1 MNIESIEL
9 CNFMSYGEV
18 TINFPKNGIVLVT
31 GPNGSGKSTL
41 IEAIAFACW
50 GKTLRGTS
58 PWRPNTAGSV
68 TITTREG
75 FKITRSTTAGSRA
88 KLSWEPAPAK
98 YATTRKAQDGLS
110 SSIGTFDVWKKC
122 AVFSSQDASHFT
134 MSTDAERKRLLESLL
149 GLDSFDAAL
158 KKCKTEKRTLEHELS
173 VVERNITFNQTMLKK
188 YKALLKD
195 TKDAIKLAKQDIN
208 ENISQKTIDETE
220 TLIEQCELKL
230 DKLQKTFAAL
240 RERSGQQVT
249 HISVN
254 RQKLKL
260 LSKDACPTCQ
270 QSITKDFA
278 APIEKQLHEELE
290 QLTNNQSDIA
300 AKINKIHAKIE
311 KLNEAVFTERRLLS
325 SKLEKLGRKKEA
337 ANAKEHFMG
346 TLTNTQKDILEIK
359 DELNN
364 GTATLETLEY
374 DLTIMK
380 LAEQTLGLK
389 GIRAHILGNALNGL
403 QILSNQWLKR
413 ISSNNMSLDVC
424 SYTEKK
430 TGGVSDAISLH
441 VHGAGGGYG
450 YKAASGGQRRRI
462 DVAMLLALAELAQGS
477 NQYAA
482 GTVFFDE
489 VFDSLD
495 WEGIHAVSDALS
507 DMSQNKIVFVISH
520 SADVSNLLDVCLH
533 IDAGDL

>member
-9 CNFMSYGEV
+9 RNFMSYDEV
-18 TINFPKNGIVLVT
+18 TINFPQNGIVLVT

-98 YATTRKAQDGLS
+98 YATTKKAQDGLS
-110 SSIGTFDVWKKC
+110 ASIGTFDVWKKC

-134 MSTDAERKRLLESLL
+134 MSTDAERKRLLENLL

-158 KKCKTEKRTLEHELS
+158 KKCKAEKRTLEHEFS
-173 VVERNITFNQTMLKK
+173 EVERNIKFNQRMLKK
-188 YKALLKD
+188 YKDLLSD

-208 ENISQKTIDETE
+208 EDISQVTIDEAE
-220 TLIEQCELKL
+220 NLIRQCELKL
-230 DKLQKTFAAL
+230 NKLQKTFASL
-240 RERSGQQVT
+240 RELSGQQVT
-249 HISVN
+249 QIAVN
-254 RQKLKL
+254 RKKLKL
-260 LSKDACPTCQ
+260 LSKDSCPTCEQ
-270 QSITKDFA
+270 QITKEFA
-278 APIEKQLHEELE
+278 APIEKQLHDELE
-290 QLTNNQSDIA
+290 QLTNDQGA
-300 AKINKIHAKIE
+300 VAVKIDKVRTKIQKI
-311 KLNEAVFTERRLLS
+311 NEAVSTERRALS
-325 SKLEKLGRKKEA
+325 SKLETLGRKKEA
-337 ANAKEHFMG
+337 ANAKEHFMD
-346 TLTNTQKDILEIK
+346 TLKNTKNDILEVK
-359 DELNN
+359 NELNSD
-364 GTATLETLEY
+364 TATLETLEY
-374 DLTIMK
+374 DVTIMK

-413 ISSNNMSLDVC
+413 ISSNNMSLEVC
-424 SYTEKK
+424 SYKEKK
-430 TGGVSDAISLH
+430 TGGVSDAISIH

-450 YKAASGGQRRRI
+450 YKASSGGQRRRI

-507 DMSQNKIVFVISH
+507 EMSQDKIVFVISH

-533 IDAGDL
+533 IDAGNL